1 MDAFEA
7 LLTEHRAAIERF
19 VKYRIPTRADADD
32 VLQTVYLTAFQRFE
46 QLQKPESFKAWVLS
60 IARNKCNDW
69 FRERAARLE
78 LPIDTLIETAL
89 SYNRF
94 GVSEDDAVGET
105 LALLGDRHRQI
116 YGDDCRKALRH
127 SLCDGR

>member
-1 MDAFEA
+1 MDAFEV

-32 VLQTVYLTAFQRFE
+32 VLQTVYLTAFQRFG

-105 LALLGDRHRQI
+105 LALLGDRDRQI
-116 YGDDCRKALRH
+116 YGDDCRKALRY

>member
-1 MDAFEA
+1 MDAFEV

-19 VKYRIPTRADADD
+19 VKYRIPTRADA
-32 VLQTVYLTAFQRFE
+32 
-46 QLQKPESFKAWVLS
+46 
-60 IARNKCNDW
+60 
-69 FRERAARLE
+69 
-78 LPIDTLIETAL
+78 IDTLIETAL

-105 LALLGDRHRQI
+105 LALLGDRDRQI
-116 YGDDCRKALRH
+116 YGDDCRKALRY